1 MKGEN
6 MSAWHTIY
14 TKENI
19 LEKDAQEIINEFPDD
34 WFSYGK
40 NKRDEKPIKQEWG
53 WFTIVDV
60 WKPCVEDGNEYGL
73 KTIGAWTIGGSGTTI
88 VNFIEKKLNELGYT
102 ILDVTFS
109 R

>member
-1 MKGEN
+1 

-34 WFSYGK
+34 WFRYGK

-73 KTIGAWTIGGSGTTI
+73 KTIGAWTIGGSGTTV
-88 VNFIEKKLNELGYT
+88 VNFIENKLNELGYT